1 MNISSRSLRNTRY
14 DGLKLLTS
22 SLSWIFIIKRNKKR
36 KHSFAGASR
45 TDKSGCES
53 KCTART
59 ARRLQGEGSKFESKW
74 LTEPCVDHDHIMLTP
89 TLSSQKEEIK
99 WIRKRSLSEGF
110 PLGASQWEGE

>member
-1 MNISSRSLRNTRY
+1 M
-14 DGLKLLTS
+14 LLAQTNQAA
-22 SLSWIFIIKRNKKR
+22 SLS
-36 KHSFAGASR
+36 
-45 TDKSGCES
+45 
-53 KCTART
+53 TART